1 MLDTSVVQIMSHS
14 TETKIQFLVSD
25 EKKGDWIEKSDRI
38 LGLMI
43 IFGYFK
49 MCFLLILSSSTPISS
64 GLPVTFFRAFNL
76 RFCCRKY

>member
-64 GLPVTFFRAFNL
+64 GFPLPFL
-76 RFCCRKY
+76 GL